1 MLYSPLLGIISHHA
15 PIRLNFS
22 SLNTNNSIIHGLCD
36 RSHSLRTSWHVN
48 ITSLVTDSTISYL
61 TRRGTHL
68 STAETIAAVP
78 APKTS
83 SNDPFFSASTR
94 SPIVI
99 FLSDT
104 LKLDGRP
111 GMDLPSMWPRHRF
124 NTLYVSFVHGVKS
137 KGSYLSRV
145 TPGRTRS
152 PRGAVTSSTP
162 PSGVLSAMNKFMV
175 PTCRSA

>member
-1 MLYSPLLGIISHHA
+1 MCNTVILCRMYVHKTKRASERLQSSTRAMLPLMHVQSSLLRIISDHT
-15 PIRLNFS
+15 PIRLNLS
-22 SLNTNNSIIHGLCD
+22 SLNTNDGIIHGLCD
-36 RSHSLRTSWHVN
+36 RSHSLRSSWHVD
-48 ITSLVTDSTISYL
+48 ITSLVADSTISYL

-78 APKTS
+78 APNTS

-111 GMDLPSMWPRHRF
+111 GMDLPSIWPRHRF
-124 NTLYVSFVHGVKS
+124 NTLN
-137 KGSYLSRV
+137 LSWI
-145 TPGRTRS
+145 P
-152 PRGAVTSSTP
+152 
-162 PSGVLSAMNKFMV
+162 
-175 PTCRSA
+175 